1 MTCPACTTHASNP
14 LTGRHNL
21 RCLQCCTRLVL
32 KVPRSRSH
40 QEAMLAAIA
49 RTPKAPGRDE
59 VLASVRQCREKQA
72 SAGPRCTTA

>member
-1 MTCPACTTHASNP
+1 MTCPACTTNASNP
-14 LTGRHNL
+14 LAGRYNL

-72 SAGPRCTTA
+72 SAGPRRTTA